1 MKWASALSEGKSTPE
16 VIAEL
21 TEAIRTQMGDE
32 PIDLAFLFLSPAL
45 LNDKLP
51 ATVMES
57 IGCRTLVG
65 CSGGGIIGGGREI
78 EHLPAA
84 ALITARLPE
93 VEITLFHL
101 DSSDLPDLDASPKK
115 WQDCFQVDAEQ
126 KSQFVLFADPL
137 TFEAEKGLM
146 GLDFA
151 YPRAVKVGGLVSG
164 GNNPGENALFL
175 NQKIYRSG
183 MVGVALSGNIEVDT
197 IVAQGC
203 RPIGAPFPIT
213 KCNRNLLTELDHK
226 PPLEVLQE
234 VYKQLTEEDQKLMQ
248 HSLFL
253 GLAMTPFKETLK
265 RGDFLIRNLIGMD
278 SKTGSLAVGA
288 LLREGQ
294 LVQFHLRDAET
305 STEDLKWYLT
315 EYQIEGKA
323 RSAKGALLFSCM
335 GRGEHLYGEPNHDSE
350 LFHTRFGPLP
360 LGGFFCNGE
369 IGAVGGTTFLHGYT
383 SCFGIF
389 KPAST
394 STAKN

>member
-1 MKWASALSEGKSTPE
+1 MKWASALSEGKSTPD

-21 TEAIRTQMGDE
+21 TNSIRAQMGDE
-32 PIDLAFLFLSPAL
+32 PIDLAFLFVSPAL
-45 LNDKLP
+45 LNETTP
-51 ATVMES
+51 AAVMES
-57 IGCRTLVG
+57 IGCESLVG

-78 EHLPAA
+78 ERMPAA
-84 ALITARLPE
+84 SLIAARLPE
-93 VEITLFHL
+93 VEITLFHR
-101 DSSDLPDLDASPKK
+101 DSSDLPDLDASPKR
-115 WQDCFQVDAEQ
+115 WQSCFQVDPER

-137 TFEAEKGLM
+137 TFDAEKGLM

-164 GNNPGENALFL
+164 GSGPGENALFL
-175 NQKIYRSG
+175 NQKVHRSG
-183 MVGVALSGNIEVDT
+183 MVGVALSGNIEIDT

-203 RPIGAPFPIT
+203 RPIGTPLAIT
-213 KCNRNLLTELDHK
+213 KCDRNLLTELDHK
-226 PPLEVLQE
+226 PPLKVLQE
-234 VYKQLTEEDQKLMQ
+234 LYEQLSEADQRLMQ

-253 GLAMTPFKETLK
+253 GLAMTPFKETLT

-288 LLREGQ
+288 FLREGQ

-315 EYQIEGKA
+315 EYQMEGKA
-323 RSAKGALLFSCM
+323 RSAKGALLFSCL
-335 GRGEHLYGEPNHDSE
+335 GRGAHLYGKPNHDSE
-350 LFHTRFGPLP
+350 LFHNRVGPLP

-389 KPAST
+389 KPS
-394 STAKN
+394 SPQPSNG